1 MRMELLVLLSLQW
14 KMNPV
19 TPLAIFD
26 YTMRRLGLI
35 THRLHSEFMNRCER
49 IALAVVND
57 SRSLVYLP
65 SVMAVAIMFLVFK
78 VIDPDNSLDY
88 QERVKGFLQIK
99 EGEGKQKH
107 VGRTVEFFKTSND
120 KNHSRV
126 QWVFRA
132 EDTVMKKAIDI
143 LDNKRLF
150 ASTLMN
156 DNLLDCILSK
166 VKMIEKAP
174 GVLLC
179 LNQLT
184 TNLNHIGWMR
194 CYKSKHEG
202 QSGLFMG
209 YVKLSELN
217 PVTQPI
223 NQVTRWPLS
232 L

>member
-132 EDTVMKKAIDI
+132 EDTV
-143 LDNKRLF
+143 
-150 ASTLMN
+150 
-156 DNLLDCILSK
+156 
-166 VKMIEKAP
+166 
-174 GVLLC
+174 LLC